1 MPVSG
6 AKTTFDSQ
14 LLLRVLGF
22 AAETTPAK
30 QSLPGMVGESAA
42 LKEAIARAYRAA
54 RSEASILLYGESGT
68 GKELAARAIH
78 GGSSRAANP
87 FVAVDCASLPENLLE
102 AELFGYDKGAFT
114 GAFKAK
120 PGLMELAHHGTLFLD
135 EIGEIPNSLQ
145 AKLLR
150 ALQEKEHRRLG
161 GTQSIVF
168 DARVIAA
175 TNRDLRQ
182 RVAEG
187 SFREDL
193 FFRLNVI
200 PIRLPALRERTED
213 IGPITAHLVAKYCES
228 DTGMLKT
235 LDKEVLEAFQKY
247 PWPGNVRELEN
258 VVRQMC
264 IMADGPIVTAATC
277 LTRSWRRHTTVR
289 NPRPTAMTG
298 YGISPSSRPGSA
310 MSIGSRRPTCAT
322 CSSDAEAISRGPRKP
337 PTSIARPSIA
347 CCEAQLATAEPSEDG
362 AFRASR
368 QSCCLDMGVEYYAQV
383 IAPIINAFAR

>member
-1 MPVSG
+1 
-6 AKTTFDSQ
+6 
-14 LLLRVLGF
+14 
-22 AAETTPAK
+22 
-30 QSLPGMVGESAA
+30 
-42 LKEAIARAYRAA
+42 
-54 RSEASILLYGESGT
+54 
-68 GKELAARAIH
+68 
-78 GGSSRAANP
+78 
-87 FVAVDCASLPENLLE
+87 LLE

-135 EIGEIPNSLQ
+135 EIGEIPISLQ

-213 IGPITAHLVAKYCES
+213 IGPITAHIVAKYCES

-235 LDKEVLEAFQKY
+235 LDNEVLEAFQKY

-264 IMADGPIVTAATC
+264 IMADGPIVTVRHLPDEILEKAYDGSQPATDGNDRVWDLAFIEARKRNVNWFEAAYM
-277 LTRSWRRHTTVR
+277 R
-289 NPRPTAMTG
+289 NLLERCG
-298 YGISPSSRPGSA
+298 GN
-310 MSIGSRRPTCAT
+310 
-322 CSSDAEAISRGPRKP
+322 ISRASEVADIDRK
-337 PTSIARPSIA
+337 TFYRLLRKHNLQRPNHWKTEHSVQA
-347 CCEAQLATAEPSEDG
+347 GSHVA
-362 AFRASR
+362 
-368 QSCCLDMGVEYYAQV
+368 
-383 IAPIINAFAR
+383 